1 LFKKHG
7 LKKTW
12 ERKMLMLKSVG
23 KDWIN
28 GASEGWK
35 RERWDRSGGRER
47 ACISVLHACVPVH
60 CISALL
66 QRLTEFAHD
75 SAPCQKQC
83 TSPETDREREKEK
96 RGWRQ

>member
-1 LFKKHG
+1 
-7 LKKTW
+7 
-12 ERKMLMLKSVG
+12 MLMLKSVG

-35 RERWDRSGGRER
+35 RERWKRNGWRER
-47 ACISVLHACVPVH
+47 ARVSVLHACVPAR

-75 SAPCQKQC
+75 NAPCQKQVHK
-83 TSPETDREREKEK
+83 PRDRLREGERRE
-96 RGWRQ
+96 WRQ

>member
-1 LFKKHG
+1 
-7 LKKTW
+7 
-12 ERKMLMLKSVG
+12 MLMLKSVG

-28 GASEGWK
+28 GASERWK
-35 RERWDRSGGRER
+35 RERWKRSGERER
-47 ACISVLHACVPVH
+47 ACVSVLHACVPVC

-75 SAPCQKQC
+75 NAPCQKQVHE
-83 TSPETDREREKEK
+83 PRDRPREKER